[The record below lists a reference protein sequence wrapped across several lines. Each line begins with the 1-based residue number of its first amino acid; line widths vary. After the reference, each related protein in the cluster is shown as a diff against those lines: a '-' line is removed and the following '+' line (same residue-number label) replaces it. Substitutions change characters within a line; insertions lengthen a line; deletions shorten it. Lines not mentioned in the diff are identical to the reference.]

1 MTVFSQTFRA
11 ADALHEPFTA
21 ATLCRSLS
29 HGGRR
34 PVMDLGPAVDPPE
47 HVAAGAG
54 RRAAVRSLR
63 SVGKSRGEE
72 RYGSE
77 GEEGEIKG
85 DGCAARNSL
94 SRLDYLMDTVVEMY
108 PRSLAGCCFTNESF
122 VVAFSNG

>member
-34 PVMDLGPAVDPPE
+34 PVTDLGPAVDPPE
-47 HVAAGAG
+47 HVGAGAR
-54 RRAAVRSLR
+54 RRAAVWSLR
-63 SVGKSRGEE
+63 DVGKSRGEGTC
-72 RYGSE
+72 GSE
-77 GEEGEIKG
+77 GEEGEIKA

-94 SRLDYLMDTVVEMY
+94 SRLDYLLDTVVEVY
-108 PRSLAGCCFTNESF
+108 PRSLAGCCFSNESL
-122 VVAFSNG
+122 VVAFFNG